1 MSNIQDITSLSDLL
15 TTSPNQPSETDAS
28 RSLRLDKAKI
38 EKSAGDLSELSALR
52 VEGEQSTRVITDQ
65 TSTSKILDLALDS
78 QFSDPDPSA
87 LDSTYMDTLLA
98 KQSIKLNLNT
108 QRNELLRK
116 RTSLQTQV
124 DDLRIKQKRL
134 NDKRQQV
141 LAKQKLDQLLEQN
154 NTDNRPQRSFSTN
167 DDDTILKQLHV
178 LPSTDWSQRLVQI
191 RRFFSRIEIDRIDT
205 SNHYDRN
212 TLVRTIEFRIIVRML
227 FRFPVKLLINTKD
240 DSLSEI
246 IINES
251 NIPSPLIITLN
262 MLSPSFTNVLMNN
275 YIPRKKINLVFCG
288 LSSLANLLHTR
299 IAILYRLINK
309 FSKYLVGINL
319 SKLLEKEE
327 LDNIFAILK
336 TVDTL
341 NFQFEV
347 DKKIHKVRLQWEIK
361 LFDLVTAECES
372 QLELSIM
379 DDVGYVFP
387 DINNLFLKLV
397 RQNGVEQSFETIIE
411 TTYKIV
417 AT

>member
-262 MLSPSFTNVLMNN
+262 MLSPSFTNVL
-275 YIPRKKINLVFCG
+275 R
-288 LSSLANLLHTR
+288 S
-299 IAILYRLINK
+299 
-309 FSKYLVGINL
+309 
-319 SKLLEKEE
+319 
-327 LDNIFAILK
+327 
-336 TVDTL
+336 
-341 NFQFEV
+341 
-347 DKKIHKVRLQWEIK
+347 
-361 LFDLVTAECES
+361 
-372 QLELSIM
+372 
-379 DDVGYVFP
+379 
-387 DINNLFLKLV
+387 
-397 RQNGVEQSFETIIE
+397 
-411 TTYKIV
+411 
-417 AT
+417 